1 MAKDY
6 KFNKDEQIKCPI
18 CGESANY
25 REFPDVVRLLESE
38 KYRQMWEEV
47 KNGTFG
53 FKSYDLDQIFYDKYG
68 ERFREIMDWV
78 EQKYFPKKASQDYK
92 EGEE

>member
-25 REFPDVVRLLESE
+25 REFPDVVRLLESK
-38 KYRQMWEEV
+38 KYRQMWEELKGV
-47 KNGTFG
+47 VRGYKSVNQKLIMKN
-53 FKSYDLDQIFYDKYG
+53 IEEKYL
-68 ERFREIMDWV
+68 
-78 EQKYFPKKASQDYK
+78 K
-92 EGEE
+92 EAIT